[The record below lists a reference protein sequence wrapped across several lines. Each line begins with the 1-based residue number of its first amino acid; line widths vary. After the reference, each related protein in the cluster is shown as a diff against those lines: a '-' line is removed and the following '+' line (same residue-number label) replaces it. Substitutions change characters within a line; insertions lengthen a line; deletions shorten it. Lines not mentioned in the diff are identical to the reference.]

1 MRINADT
8 IHSSCLDLLQ
18 NISPKRRNGQP
29 PRMYLTRPRFG
40 VTSVYED
47 SIHSG
52 TYHSKTRWP
61 RMIKLCWSHCTT
73 SVRWLDWAVSRV
85 GWRGMEGTCS
95 GRWSREGLSKGV
107 PRRRNNQLAR
117 RMHET
122 LAKRPNECRCGL
134 GIESVDILTI
144 FMVSFWSFG
153 IFSSGRWKRRRRL
166 RLEESNLSINA
177 IACIGTQATAT
188 RD

>member
-18 NISPKRRNGQP
+18 NISPKSRNGQP
-29 PRMYLTRPRFG
+29 PWVYLTRPGSG
-40 VTSVYED
+40 VTSACED

-73 SVRWLDWAVSRV
+73 SVRWLDWAESRI
-85 GWRGMEGTCS
+85 GRGGMEGTYPGWC
-95 GRWSREGLSKGV
+95 SREGLSKCV

-122 LAKRPNECRCGL
+122 EVKRANECRCGL
-134 GIESVDILTI
+134 GMGSLDILTI
-144 FMVSFWSFG
+144 FMVSFPVFG
-153 IFSSGRWKRRRRL
+153 IFLKVERPKK
-166 RLEESNLSINA
+166 LEARGWRE
-177 IACIGTQATAT
+177 AT
-188 RD
+188 